1 MTNKELAISQGY
13 QVLSFDE
20 MKKKLNEL
28 GYYITKQYVKS
39 WRCVNVWN
47 GLMYY
52 STSCVFLGTNIGFAN
67 VDGDEIRNSISKENQ
82 DKFRELRGNTYF
94 TIGND
99 LYLI

>member
-20 MKKKLNEL
+20 MKKKINEL
-28 GYYITKQYVKS
+28 GYDITKQYVKD
-39 WRCVNVWN
+39 WRCSNVWD
-47 GLMYY
+47 GLAFYT
-52 STSCVFLGTNIGFAN
+52 TSCVFLGTKIGFAN
-67 VDGDEIRNSISKENQ
+67 VAGNEIRKAIPKEKQ
-82 DKFRELRGNTYF
+82 DEFRELRLNTYF

>member
-28 GYYITKQYVKS
+28 GYDITKQYVKS
-39 WRCVNVWN
+39 WRCANVWN

-52 STSCVFLGTNIGFAN
+52 ITGCFFLGTSICFAN
-67 VDGDEIRNSISKENQ
+67 VAGNEIRNSISKEKQ
-82 DKFRELRGNTYF
+82 DAFRELRINTYF

-99 LYLI
+99 LYCI

>member
-28 GYYITKQYVKS
+28 GYDITKQYVKS

-52 STSCVFLGTNIGFAN
+52 STGCVFLGTSIGFAN
-67 VDGDEIRNSISKENQ
+67 VAGNEIRNSIPKEKQ
-82 DKFRELRGNTYF
+82 DEFRELRQNTYF
-94 TIGND
+94 VIGDD
-99 LYLI
+99 LYCI